1 MPTQTINANAWSFAD
16 TGKGT
21 SIVLIHGF
29 PLDRR
34 VWAEVTPRL
43 AAKHRVITVDLPGF
57 GQSTLAQP
65 FSIASL
71 AADLHQLL
79 GHLDA
84 LPAYVGGLSMGGY
97 VSLAF
102 AQAFAGKLRG
112 LILVDTKA
120 AGDSAEAKASRVAM
134 AALAKEKGSAPV
146 AEQML
151 PKMLGAGAIDAR
163 PQLVKQLRQMMQA
176 CPAKTIEAA
185 CLAMKDRDDFTAL
198 LPGLKMPVLIVVGE
212 TDAITPP
219 IMAAAMCDAI
229 AGARLA
235 VIPAAGHM
243 TPIEQPQQVGQAI
256 ANFVE

>member
-1 MPTQTINANAWSFAD
+1 
-16 TGKGT
+16 
-21 SIVLIHGF
+21 VLIHGF

-34 VWAEVTPRL
+34 VWAEVGRRL
-43 AAKHRVITVDLPGF
+43 VDKHRVICVDLPGF
-57 GQSTLAQP
+57 GQSTLAKP

-71 AADLHQLL
+71 ASDLHQLL

-102 AQAFAGKLRG
+102 AKQFAGDLRG

-120 AGDSAEAKASRVAM
+120 AGDTAEGKAGRLAM
-134 AALAKEKGSAPV
+134 AALARDKGSAAV
-146 AEQML
+146 ADQML
-151 PKMLGAGAIDAR
+151 PKMLGAGAVQSR
-163 PQLVKQLRQMMQA
+163 PQLVKQLKQIMDA

-212 TDAITPP
+212 TDAITSP
-219 IMAAAMCDAI
+219 AVATAMRDAI
-229 AGARLA
+229 VGARLV

-243 TPIEQPQQVGQAI
+243 APLEQPQQVGQAI
-256 ANFVE
+256 ANFV